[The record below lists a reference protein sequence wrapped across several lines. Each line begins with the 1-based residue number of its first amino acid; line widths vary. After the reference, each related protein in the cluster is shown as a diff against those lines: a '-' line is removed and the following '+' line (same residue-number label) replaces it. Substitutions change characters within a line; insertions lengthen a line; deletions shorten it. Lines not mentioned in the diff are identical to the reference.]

1 MNRHLRRFGLSFL
14 LLAAGVSFA
23 PAADVSTLTGKKHQG
38 SVKSVADGVIV
49 IQTEGGPVGIAL
61 KDMFVVDYGQKVE
74 VPAKD
79 AKYDELELID
89 GSVVRCSNIAV
100 KGKAVEVTLLKP
112 GKETPAPTMTVPME
126 TVFSYLRGADDNKTR
141 LAWRKLLSTRGKR
154 DLFVVK
160 ANDELTPVPGTVL
173 EGNDAGDTITFEK
186 ESPAEKVTFKLSR
199 ATGGLVFNQPP
210 RGQIPPTVCKVLDL
224 FGNTLIAKDVQVTK
238 AGLKVATVAGATF
251 EYPVAALSKLDFS
264 QGNISYLSDLE
275 ATVTAPPQVP
285 GEPYFTFLKD
295 KNQDGAPLKLDGV
308 TYAKGLWLYPD
319 TTLTYKLNGDF
330 RELKMLVGIDESV
343 PVANSTVRLVI
354 TADNKD
360 LFAAKV
366 SRKDAAK
373 ALNLDVKGVKELR
386 ITLERDGLYLGNQ
399 INLAEARVQ
408 K

>member
-1 MNRHLRRFGLSFL
+1 MTRPPLACFALVA
-14 LLAAGVSFA
+14 LAAAA
-23 PAADVSTLTGKKHQG
+23 PAADLSTLTGKKHVGELQ
-38 SVKSVADGVIV
+38 SLADGVLV
-49 IQTEGGPVGIAL
+49 IKTEDGPVGVAV
-61 KDMFVVDYGQKVE
+61 KDVFVVDYGRKVE

-89 GSVVRCSNIAV
+89 GSVVRTAGLAI
-100 KGKAVEVTLLKP
+100 KGKTITATALKP
-112 GKETPAPTMTVPME
+112 PGEIPPPVMTIPME
-126 TVFSYLRGADDNKTR
+126 TAFSFFRGAEDTKTR

-154 DLFVVK
+154 DMFVVK
-160 ANDELTPVPGTVL
+160 AGDEFSSVPGTVL
-173 EGNDAGDTITFEK
+173 EGNDAGDGITFEN
-186 ESPAEKVTFKLSR
+186 EAGQKVSYKLTR

-210 RGQIPPTVCKVLDL
+210 RGEIPPTLCKVVDV
-224 FGNTLIAKDVQVTK
+224 FGNTLIARDLKVTK
-238 AGLKVATVAGATF
+238 DGFKVTTVAGAVF
-251 EYPVAALSKLDFS
+251 DYPKAAIAKFDFS
-264 QGNISYLSDLE
+264 QGNISYLSDME
-275 ATVTAPPQVP
+275 VAVTAPPQVA
-285 GEPYFTFLKD
+285 GEPYFTYLRD

-319 TTLTYKLNGDF
+319 TTLTYKLGGDF
-330 RELKMLVGIDESV
+330 RELKMLVGIDEGV

-354 TADNKD
+354 TADGKD

-386 ITLERDGLYLGNQ
+386 VTLERDGLYLGNQ

>member
-1 MNRHLRRFGLSFL
+1 LACLA
-14 LLAAGVSFA
+14 LLALAAAAS
-23 PAADVSTLTGKKHQG
+23 AADLSTLTGKKHAGELQ
-38 SVKSVADGVIV
+38 SLADGVLV
-49 IQTEGGPVGIAL
+49 IKTEDGPVGVAV
-61 KDMFVVDYGQKVE
+61 KDVFVVDYGRKVE

-79 AKYDELELID
+79 AKFDELELID
-89 GSVVRCSNIAV
+89 GSVIRTTGLAI
-100 KGKAVEVTLLKP
+100 KGKTITATALKP
-112 GKETPAPTMTVPME
+112 PGEVPPPTMTIPME
-126 TVFSYLRGADDNKTR
+126 TAFSFFRGADDNKTR
-141 LAWRKLLSTRGKR
+141 LAWRKLLSARGKR

-160 ANDELTPVPGTVL
+160 AGDDFNSVPGTVL
-173 EGNDAGDTITFEK
+173 GGSDDGDEFTFEQ
-186 ESPAEKVTFKLSR
+186 EVGNRRVTYKMTR
-199 ATGGLVFNQPP
+199 VTGGLVFNQPP
-210 RGQIPPTVCKVLDL
+210 RGEIPPTLCKVVDL
-224 FGNTLIAKDVQVTK
+224 FGNTLIARDLKVTK
-238 AGLKVATVAGATF
+238 DGFKVTTVAGAVF
-251 EYPVAALSKLDFS
+251 DYPKAALAKFDFS

-275 ATVTAPPQVP
+275 VAVTAPPQVA
-285 GEPYFTFLKD
+285 GEPYFTYLRD

-319 TTLTYKLNGDF
+319 TTLTYKLGGDF
-330 RELKMLVGIDESV
+330 RELKMLVGIDEGV

-354 TADNKD
+354 TADGKN